1 MIVTRTR
8 SREKSARRQ
17 VSGKT
22 LRESL
27 GGGSKNQ
34 AQFFGATAS
43 DDDMNTSSNAHGH
56 CNMKEEKDECGYGQI
71 IQQLPK
77 KKKKTDLFFFSIRSQ
92 SNSDKWRESQRI
104 KLI

>member
-8 SREKSARRQ
+8 SGEKFARRQ
-17 VSGKT
+17 VSDKT

-34 AQFFGATAS
+34 AQFFGAAVS
-43 DDDMNTSSNAHGH
+43 DDDMNTSSKAHDH

-71 IQQLPK
+71 IQQLAK
-77 KKKKTDLFFFSIRSQ
+77 KK
-92 SNSDKWRESQRI
+92 N
-104 KLI
+104 